1 MNYVKLEGSIGC
13 MVNGAGLAMATMDI
27 IKQFGEE
34 PANIIRSFSNSA
46 DIDVVDN
53 TTVLAEGPGG
63 ILTDTSIDQGFSSSH
78 GYTKEETLPDDS
90 LALLNN
96 GIDDRLVDFVYK
108 YGDGAVIYST
118 IPLDFYLGSSY
129 GAQFRPNFKDIYA
142 PNIIQFGASLILDGY
157 TTLEGTDGNDTIAG
171 TANNDTLL
179 GKGGSDII
187 FGLYGDDK
195 IEGGVG
201 NDTLSGG
208 SGNDTF
214 IYTSK
219 DDGADTISD
228 FTSNEKIDVSN
239 IASGLFTLVTS
250 NFSGTGVTE
259 ARYNASSKV
268 LELDA
273 DGDSFSDVLI
283 SLPNY
288 TDTISTE
295 NFDYTA

>member
-1 MNYVKLEGSIGC
+1 MVCAKVYDEKSGNYLNAQPAIRTTQI
-13 MVNGAGLAMATMDI
+13 VNG
-27 IKQFGEE
+27 E
-34 PANIIRSFSNSA
+34 P
-46 DIDVVDN
+46 
-53 TTVLAEGPGG
+53 TTRYHVTQQPGG
-63 ILTDTSIDQGFSSSH
+63 QRVAYSAADAREVVATHHPYKAT
-78 GYTKEETLPDDS
+78 ETL
-90 LALLNN
+90 
-96 GIDDRLVDFVYK
+96 FV
-108 YGDGAVIYST
+108 
-118 IPLDFYLGSSY
+118 
-129 GAQFRPNFKDIYA
+129 
-142 PNIIQFGASLILDGY
+142 
-157 TTLEGTDGNDTIAG
+157 TLEGVDKLQDIIPGITAG
-171 TANNDTLL
+171 EAVQVFTASAMS

-228 FTSNEKIDVSN
+228 FSSNEKIDVSN